1 MKIRH
6 RFGMAAVA
14 VALALVSSAC
24 GGGSDDADAAGGQD
38 GLGTIKVAV
47 GIRQTFEFLPAEYG
61 QSLGVWEK
69 RGLKVENLFV
79 QGSGQV
85 SQAMAAEQ
93 AEVGLTAGASGVDAI
108 LSGVESKIVGLIGKD
123 FKMMLVVVPKD
134 STITDVSGL
143 KGKTI
148 GVSAA
153 GRSPTTSPRR
163 SPCSRAGRRATLKRA
178 NVGGLNEQLAA
189 LESGST
195 DAFVWSAEAGFALE
209 EQGKGRVLMDF
220 GNIVK
225 DNVFGDIMATD
236 AAIKDREAAVKAYL
250 EGWYETVNYMKAH
263 RTETIAYMVKQFQVS
278 ENVAS
283 KTYDH
288 DIDNLSLDGTIPDLN
303 LKGLAKS
310 VVEQGIADKEP
321 AVDSFWDGRF
331 VPVAAG

>member
-1 MKIRH
+1 MKFRH
-6 RFGMAAVA
+6 RIGMAAVA

-24 GGGSDDADAAGGQD
+24 GGSGDDAEAGGQD

-123 FKMMLVVVPKD
+123 FKMMLVVVPKN

-153 GRSPTTSPRR
+153 GSLTDYLAKTI
-163 SPCSRAGRRATLKRA
+163 ATQQGWAESDLKRA

-189 LESGST
+189 LESGAT

-220 GNIVK
+220 GTIVK
-225 DNVFGDIMATD
+225 DNVFEDIMATD
-236 AAIKDREAAVKAYL
+236 AAIKNREASVKAYL

-288 DIDNLSLDGTIPDLN
+288 DIDNLSLDGTIPELN

-321 AVDSFWDGRF
+321 TVESFWDGRF

>member
-1 MKIRH
+1 MKIGH
-6 RFGMAAVA
+6 RFGMAVAA
-14 VALALVSSAC
+14 VALALVSTAC
-24 GGGSDDADAAGGQD
+24 GGSSDDSADNGGQG
-38 GLGTIKVAV
+38 GLGTLKVAV

-61 QSLGVWEK
+61 VELGVWQK
-69 RGLKVENLFV
+69 RGLAVDNLYV

-85 SQAMAAEQ
+85 SQAMASNQ

-134 STITDVSGL
+134 SPITDISGL
-143 KGKTI
+143 KGKTV

-153 GRSPTTSPRR
+153 GSLTDYLAKTITVNQGWAESDI
-163 SPCSRAGRRATLKRA
+163 KRA

-189 LESGST
+189 LESGAT

-220 GNIVK
+220 GDIVK
-225 DNVFGDIMATD
+225 DNVFEDIMATD
-236 AAIKDREAAVKAYL
+236 AAINDRKAAVQAYL
-250 EGWYETVNYMKAH
+250 DGWYETVNYMKAH
-263 RTETIAYMVKQFQVS
+263 RDETIAFMVSEFEVS
-278 ENVAS
+278 ENVAA

-288 DIDNLSLDGTIPDLN
+288 DIDNLSLDGTIPEVN

-310 VVEQGIADKEP
+310 VVDQGIADKEP
-321 AVDSFWDGRF
+321 AVETFWDGRF